1 MMLKE
6 VMLIVAILM
15 PGDTPDIKH
24 HVPVLTLE
32 ECFQQARD
40 FASRELTDEMRQH
53 GAIGYSATCMWREK
67 PSMDN

>member
-32 ECFQQARD
+32 
-40 FASRELTDEMRQH
+40 
-53 GAIGYSATCMWREK
+53 
-67 PSMDN
+67 

>member
-1 MMLKE
+1 MKE

-15 PGDTPDIKH
+15 PGDMPDIKH
-24 HVPVLTLE
+24 HVQGLTLE
-32 ECFQQARD
+32 ECFEQARD

-67 PSMDN
+67 PSVQN